1 MNRPTQKNAA
11 PTMAKNKETQ
21 ALDPRLYVEY
31 RRLVKLQALSHSFQL
46 LPKWQAKSVMAGRH
60 HSRFRG
66 RGLNFEELKHYQV
79 GDDIRC
85 LDWKVTLRTG
95 QPHVRLYSEEKDRN
109 VVILVDQGANMFF
122 ASTDTMKS
130 VVAAEVAALISWRVL
145 REGDRVGLLIKTD
158 KTCHWSP
165 PMRGQN
171 HVLHLLKSLSQTNQ
185 TLNVESSNSV
195 TFGDALTTLAKRDLR
210 QSTVIILS
218 DFLSL
223 TEDEISKLKNIQRSN
238 DLLAVRISDP
248 MEQLIPNHADWVMG
262 DGHYQFSLHQ
272 QQQISAVNQQFSKTV
287 AKNGKALNDLM
298 VRHNLPLVELTTDG
312 NHLSQ
317 LKRAIGA

>member
-1 MNRPTQKNAA
+1 MMNGNISRH
-11 PTMAKNKETQ
+11 AKQST
-21 ALDPRLYVEY
+21 LDPRLHVEY
-31 RRLVKLQALSHSFQL
+31 RHLVKLQALSHSFRL
-46 LPKWQAKSVMAGRH
+46 LPHWQAKSLMAGRH
-60 HSRFRG
+60 SSQFRG
-66 RGLNFEELKHYQV
+66 RGLNFEELKHYQI

-95 QPHVRLYSEEKDRN
+95 QPHVRLYTEEKDRN

-122 ASTDTMKS
+122 ASTHTMKS

-145 REGDRVGLLIKTD
+145 REGDRIGMLLKTP
-158 KTCHWSP
+158 KACLWSE

-171 HVLHLLKSLSQTNQ
+171 HVLQLLKTLSQSNQ
-185 TLNVESSNSV
+185 SLNVNSTDSVNFSES
-195 TFGDALTTLAKRDLR
+195 LTKLAQRDLR

-223 TEDEISKLKNIQRSN
+223 NLSDINKLKQIQRSN

-248 MEQLIPNHADWVMG
+248 MEQAIPDDAQWVMG
-262 DGHYQFSLHQ
+262 DGNYQLSLHQ
-272 QQQISAVNQQFSKTV
+272 TQQISKVNESFTTT
-287 AKNGKALNDLM
+287 ATENAKALNYLM
-298 VRHNLPLVELTTDG
+298 ARHNLPLVELSTDG

>member
-1 MNRPTQKNAA
+1 MNSVERRQPKS
-11 PTMAKNKETQ
+11 E
-21 ALDPRLYVEY
+21 LRDPRLHVEY
-31 RRLVKLQALSHSFQL
+31 RHLVKLQALSHSFRL
-46 LPKWQAKSVMAGRH
+46 LPQWQAKSLMAGRH
-60 HSRFRG
+60 HSQFRG

-95 QPHVRLYSEEKDRN
+95 QPHVRLYTEEKDRN

-122 ASTDTMKS
+122 ASTHTMKS

-145 REGDRVGLLIKTD
+145 REGDRIGMLLKKPD
-158 KTCHWSP
+158 ACLWSE

-171 HVLHLLKSLSQTNQ
+171 HVLHILKTLSQTNQ
-185 TLNVESSNSV
+185 SLNVNSSNSIS
-195 TFGDALTTLAKRDLR
+195 FSESLTKLAQRDLR

-223 TEDEISKLKNIQRSN
+223 NDNDVGKLKQIQRSN

-248 MEQLIPNHADWVMG
+248 MEQSIPDDAQWVMG
-262 DGHYQFSLHQ
+262 DGNYQLSLHQ
-272 QQQISAVNQQFSKTV
+272 RQQISKVNQQFSAT
-287 AKNGKALNDLM
+287 AAQNAKALNDLM
-298 VRHNLPLVELTTDG
+298 ARHNLPLVELSTDG

-317 LKRAIGA
+317 LKRAIGG